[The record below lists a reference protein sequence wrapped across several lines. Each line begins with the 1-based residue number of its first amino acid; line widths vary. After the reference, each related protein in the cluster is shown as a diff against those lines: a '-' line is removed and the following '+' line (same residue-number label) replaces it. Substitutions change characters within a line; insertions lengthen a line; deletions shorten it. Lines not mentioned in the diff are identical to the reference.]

1 MFIEQRA
8 TPLSPLT
15 QKTLTIEATKKSGA
29 VTTMTFLQE
38 TIERAELLAAVFK
51 APLGTVCLEAGWQP
65 GRLAAV
71 LPGHLCPPPPPLAW
85 QPATPPRAPTT
96 WVPHTAGQQHPPPG
110 GGQRGEAAQVRQRR
124 HVGSGA
130 EGGPGGGQIPR
141 GGLGGQGFG
150 LGNKACQRIFL
161 RIDMQKI
168 SGKISK
174 KIFLVFSFKRSFPN
188 ILRRNF
194 PTYTIFALF
203 ILY

>member
-1 MFIEQRA
+1 MTKRCFGPRVFIEQRA

-85 QPATPPRAPTT
+85 QPAPPPPCPNDVGPPHRRAAASTTRRRAARRGGSGPSAAPRRQRGGGRAGRGADPPR
-96 WVPHTAGQQHPPPG
+96 GF
-110 GGQRGEAAQVRQRR
+110 
-124 HVGSGA
+124 
-130 EGGPGGGQIPR
+130 GGPGVWV
-141 GGLGGQGFG
+141 
-150 LGNKACQRIFL
+150 
-161 RIDMQKI
+161 
-168 SGKISK
+168 GK
-174 KIFLVFSFKRSFPN
+174 
-188 ILRRNF
+188 
-194 PTYTIFALF
+194 
-203 ILY
+203 